1 MNFEKV
7 SSLKFQF
14 PSQKKVVILDA
25 MQLKQ
30 ITQYLETIAPLALQ
44 ESYDNAGLIIGIS
57 EAEISGILITLDITE
72 EILDE
77 AINRKLNLIIAHHPI
92 IFDGIKKLNG
102 KNYIERCVAKA
113 IKNDIAIY
121 AAHTNLDSVFGGVNS
136 KICEKLGL
144 KNCRILSPTP
154 HFLKK
159 LVTFVPS
166 ADAEKVRQALFFAG
180 AGHIGNYDSCSFNLA
195 GQGSFR
201 GNDLTNPYVG
211 EKNQQHFEEE
221 TRIETIF
228 PKHIQSQVI
237 QALLSA
243 HPYEE
248 VAYDIYPLDNEY
260 NQSGIGMIGELELPM
275 DEVEFLDKLK
285 ETFHCKVIKHTQ
297 LLGNPIRKIAVC
309 GGSGSAYLGKAISQ
323 KADLFISGDFKY
335 HQFFDA
341 EQQLIIA
348 DIGHYESE
356 QFTKEVFYELLTK
369 KFPKFA
375 VHLSDLSTNPVKYFV

>member
-1 MNFEKV
+1 
-7 SSLKFQF
+7 
-14 PSQKKVVILDA
+14 

-30 ITQYLETIAPLALQ
+30 ITQYIESFAPLAFQ
-44 ESYDNAGLIIGIS
+44 ESYDNAGLIIGHPDD
-57 EAEISGILITLDITE
+57 EISGILITLDITE

-77 AINRKLNLIIAHHPI
+77 AISKKLNLIVCHHPI
-92 IFDGIKKLNG
+92 VFSGIKKLNG

-136 KICEKLGL
+136 KICEKLNL
-144 KNCRILSPTP
+144 QNCRILAPTSG
-154 HFLKK
+154 FLNK
-159 LVTFVPS
+159 LVTFVPV
-166 ADAEKVRQALFFAG
+166 ADAEKVRKALFEAG
-180 AGHIGNYDSCSFNLA
+180 AGNIGNYDSCSFNQS
-195 GQGSFR
+195 GNGTFR
-201 GNDLTNPYVG
+201 GNDQTNPYVG
-211 EKNQQHFEEE
+211 EKNQLHSEEE

-228 PKHIQSQVI
+228 PKHIQSKVI
-237 QALLSA
+237 QALLQA

-260 NQSGIGMIGELELPM
+260 TQAGIGMIGELQEPSDEL
-275 DEVEFLDKLK
+275 DFLRKLK
-285 ETFHCKVIKHTQ
+285 ETFNCEVVKHTQ
-297 LLGNPIRKIAVC
+297 LLGKPIKKVAVC
-309 GGSGSAYLGKAISQ
+309 GGSGSTYMGKAMAQ
-323 KADLFISGDFKY
+323 KADIFISGDFKY

-341 EQQLIIA
+341 ENQIIIA

-375 VHLSDLSTNPVKYFV
+375 VHLSDFSTNPVSYLI